1 VGTPREAPP
10 SKLFMAIMHRPRL
23 RSRARSWSS
32 RRTIRPGGEPVPP
45 FLFDGSRYYEP
56 EMGSGLI
63 KFFVSFKDL
72 FPRSGWRR
80 RSWRPASSNPGN
92 PTPGEGVQHRSRD
105 RHALLG
111 HPGHDEGVC
120 PPGLSGDGVYA
131 EATLLFRRGALESLP
146 WTYPDY
152 RGGVVQSF
160 FTEARRILLKQ
171 LSGADASGTSVF
183 CKLSFLV
190 YRNRLH
196 HEMLTKQLY

>member
-1 VGTPREAPP
+1 MGTPREAPP
-10 SKLFMAIMHRPRL
+10 SKLFMAIMHRPGFDPAPVLGRL
-23 RSRARSWSS
+23 AERYGPVESRC
-32 RRTIRPGGEPVPP
+32 PP

-72 FPRSGWRR
+72 FPQERLVEAKLATGELESRESDARGRVC
-80 RSWRPASSNPGN
+80 NIDPGIV
-92 PTPGEGVQHRSRD
+92 THYSVILATTKGYAHRVY
-105 RHALLG
+105 LG
-111 HPGHDEGVC
+111 R
-120 PPGLSGDGVYA
+120 GVYA

-171 LSGADASGTSVF
+171 LSGADASGASVSVNF
-183 CKLSFLV
+183 TF
-190 YRNRLH
+190 
-196 HEMLTKQLY
+196 